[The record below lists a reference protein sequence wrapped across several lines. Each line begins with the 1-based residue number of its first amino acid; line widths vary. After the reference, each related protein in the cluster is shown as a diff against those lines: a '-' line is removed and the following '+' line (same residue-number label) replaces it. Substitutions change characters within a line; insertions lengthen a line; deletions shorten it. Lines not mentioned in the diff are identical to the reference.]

1 MKRTLFILSML
12 IGICLSTSAQRGL
25 QINEVFE
32 GQVIAKQYMQES
44 LIKGDNVAPYKLR
57 LLHTVKFLANN
68 SQRAKADALFNI
80 DMRERI
86 SDDDSNMEMETR
98 DGFLYYA
105 IVQLTDNDKG
115 SHRYICYQC
124 RPKSTKFDITMVY
137 MEGEASLADLR
148 KTFKRK

>member
-1 MKRTLFILSML
+1 ML
-12 IGICLSTSAQRGL
+12 IGICLNTSAQRGL

-32 GQVIAKQYMQES
+32 GKVIAKQYMQES

-80 DMRERI
+80 DMKERI

>member
-1 MKRTLFILSML
+1 ML
-12 IGICLSTSAQRGL
+12 IGISLSTSAQRGL

-32 GQVIAKQYMQES
+32 GKVIAKQYMQES
-44 LIKGDNVAPYKLR
+44 LIKGDNVAPYKLK

-80 DMRERI
+80 DMKERI

-98 DGFLYYA
+98 DGFIYYA

-115 SHRYICYQC
+115 LHRYICYQC

>member
-12 IGICLSTSAQRGL
+12 IGISLSTSAQRGL

-32 GQVIAKQYMQES
+32 GKVIAKQYMQES

-80 DMRERI
+80 DMKERI

>member
-1 MKRTLFILSML
+1 MKRTLFILLML
-12 IGICLSTSAQRGL
+12 IGISLSTSAQRGL

-32 GQVIAKQYMQES
+32 GKVIAKQYMQES

-80 DMRERI
+80 DMKERI
-86 SDDDSNMEMETR
+86 SDDDSNMEMESR

-105 IVQLTDNDKG
+105 IVQLTDNEKG

>member
-12 IGICLSTSAQRGL
+12 IGISLSTSAQRGL

-32 GQVIAKQYMQES
+32 GKVIAKQYMQES

-105 IVQLTDNDKG
+105 IVQLTDNEKG

>member
-12 IGICLSTSAQRGL
+12 IGICLNTSAQRGL

-32 GQVIAKQYMQES
+32 GKVIAKQYMQES

-80 DMRERI
+80 DMKERI
-86 SDDDSNMEMETR
+86 SDDDSNMEVETR

>member
-32 GQVIAKQYMQES
+32 GKVIAKQYMQES

-68 SQRAKADALFNI
+68 SQRARADALFNI

-86 SDDDSNMEMETR
+86 SDDDSNMEMESR
-98 DGFLYYA
+98 DGFIYYA
-105 IVQLTDNDKG
+105 IVQLTDNEKG
-115 SHRYICYQC
+115 LHRYICYQC

>member
-1 MKRTLFILSML
+1 MKRTLFILLML
-12 IGICLSTSAQRGL
+12 IGISLSTSAQRGL

-32 GQVIAKQYMQES
+32 GKVIAKQYMQES

-80 DMRERI
+80 DMKERI

-105 IVQLTDNDKG
+105 IVQLTDNEKG

>member
-1 MKRTLFILSML
+1 ML

-32 GQVIAKQYMQES
+32 GKVIAKQYMQES

-80 DMRERI
+80 DMKERI
-86 SDDDSNMEMETR
+86 SDDDSNMEVETR

-105 IVQLTDNDKG
+105 IVQLTDNEKG

>member
-1 MKRTLFILSML
+1 ML
-12 IGICLSTSAQRGL
+12 IGISLSTSAQRGL

-32 GQVIAKQYMQES
+32 GKVIAKQYMQES
-44 LIKGDNVAPYKLR
+44 LIKGDNVASYKLR

-80 DMRERI
+80 DMKERI

-98 DGFLYYA
+98 DGFIYYA
-105 IVQLTDNDKG
+105 IVQLTDNEKG
-115 SHRYICYQC
+115 THRYICYQC

>member
-1 MKRTLFILSML
+1 ML
-12 IGICLSTSAQRGL
+12 IGICLGTSAQRGL

-32 GQVIAKQYMQES
+32 GKVIAKQYMQES

>member
-12 IGICLSTSAQRGL
+12 IGISLSTSAQRGL

-32 GQVIAKQYMQES
+32 GKVIAKQYMQES

-80 DMRERI
+80 DMKERI

-105 IVQLTDNDKG
+105 IVQLTDNEEG

>member
-32 GQVIAKQYMQES
+32 GKVIAKQYMQES

-124 RPKSTKFDITMVY
+124 RPKSTKFEITMVY

>member
-12 IGICLSTSAQRGL
+12 IGISLSTSAQRGL

-32 GQVIAKQYMQES
+32 GKVIAKQYMQES

-57 LLHTVKFLANN
+57 LLHTVKCLANN

-80 DMRERI
+80 DMKERI
-86 SDDDSNMEMETR
+86 SDDDSNMEMESR
-98 DGFLYYA
+98 DGFIYYA
-105 IVQLTDNDKG
+105 IVQLTDNEKG
-115 SHRYICYQC
+115 LHRYICYQC

-137 MEGEASLADLR
+137 MEGEDSLADLR

>member
-1 MKRTLFILSML
+1 ML

-32 GQVIAKQYMQES
+32 GKVIAKQYMQES

-68 SQRAKADALFNI
+68 SQRAKVDALFNI
-80 DMRERI
+80 DMKERI

>member
-12 IGICLSTSAQRGL
+12 IGISLSTSAQRGL

-32 GQVIAKQYMQES
+32 GKVIAKQYMQES

-80 DMRERI
+80 DMKERI
-86 SDDDSNMEMETR
+86 SDDDSNMEMESR
-98 DGFLYYA
+98 DGFIYYA
-105 IVQLTDNDKG
+105 IVQLTDNEKG
-115 SHRYICYQC
+115 LHRYICYQC

>member
-1 MKRTLFILSML
+1 MKRTFFILSML

-32 GQVIAKQYMQES
+32 GKVIAKQYMQES

-80 DMRERI
+80 DMKERI

>member
-1 MKRTLFILSML
+1 MKRTLFILLML
-12 IGICLSTSAQRGL
+12 IGISLSTSAQRGL

-32 GQVIAKQYMQES
+32 GKVIAKQYMQES

-105 IVQLTDNDKG
+105 IVQLTDNEKG

>member
-1 MKRTLFILSML
+1 ML
-12 IGICLSTSAQRGL
+12 IGISLSTSAQRGL

-32 GQVIAKQYMQES
+32 GKVIAKQYMQES

-80 DMRERI
+80 DMKERI

-105 IVQLTDNDKG
+105 IVQLTDNEKG

>member
-1 MKRTLFILSML
+1 MKRTLFILLML
-12 IGICLSTSAQRGL
+12 IGISLSTSAQRGL

-32 GQVIAKQYMQES
+32 GKVIAKQYMQES

-80 DMRERI
+80 DMKERI

-148 KTFKRK
+148 KTFKKK

>member
-1 MKRTLFILSML
+1 ML

-32 GQVIAKQYMQES
+32 GKVIAKQYMQES

-80 DMRERI
+80 DMKERI

>member
-1 MKRTLFILSML
+1 ML

-32 GQVIAKQYMQES
+32 GKVIAKQYMQES

-80 DMRERI
+80 DMKERI
-86 SDDDSNMEMETR
+86 SEDDSNMEMETR

>member
-1 MKRTLFILSML
+1 MKRILFILSML
-12 IGICLSTSAQRGL
+12 IGISLSTSAQRGL

-32 GQVIAKQYMQES
+32 GKVIAKQYMQES

-80 DMRERI
+80 DMKERI

>member
-12 IGICLSTSAQRGL
+12 IGISLSTSAQRGL

-32 GQVIAKQYMQES
+32 GKVIAKQYMQES

-105 IVQLTDNDKG
+105 IVQLTDNEKG
-115 SHRYICYQC
+115 THRYICYQC

>member
-32 GQVIAKQYMQES
+32 GKVIAKQYMQES
-44 LIKGDNVAPYKLR
+44 LIKGDNVAPYKLK

-80 DMRERI
+80 DMKERI

>member
-1 MKRTLFILSML
+1 ML
-12 IGICLSTSAQRGL
+12 IGISLSTSAQRGL

-32 GQVIAKQYMQES
+32 GKVIAKQYMQES

-80 DMRERI
+80 DMKERI

-105 IVQLTDNDKG
+105 IVQLTDNEKG
-115 SHRYICYQC
+115 THRYICYQC

>member
-1 MKRTLFILSML
+1 MKRTLFILLML
-12 IGICLSTSAQRGL
+12 IGISLSTSAQRGL

-32 GQVIAKQYMQES
+32 GKVIAKQYMQES
-44 LIKGDNVAPYKLR
+44 LIKGDNVAPYKLK

-80 DMRERI
+80 DMKERI

-105 IVQLTDNDKG
+105 IVQLTDNEKG

>member
-32 GQVIAKQYMQES
+32 GKVIAKQYMQES

-80 DMRERI
+80 DMKERI

>member
-32 GQVIAKQYMQES
+32 GKVIAKQYMQES

-80 DMRERI
+80 DMKERI
-86 SDDDSNMEMETR
+86 SEDDSNMEMETR

>member
-12 IGICLSTSAQRGL
+12 IGICLGTSAQRGL

-32 GQVIAKQYMQES
+32 GKVIAKQYMQES

-98 DGFLYYA
+98 DGFIYYA

>member
-12 IGICLSTSAQRGL
+12 IGISLSTSAQRGL

-32 GQVIAKQYMQES
+32 GKVIAKQYMQES

-80 DMRERI
+80 DMKERI

-98 DGFLYYA
+98 DGFIYYA
-105 IVQLTDNDKG
+105 IVQLTDNEKG
-115 SHRYICYQC
+115 LHRYICYQC

>member
-32 GQVIAKQYMQES
+32 GKVIAKQYMQES

>member
-32 GQVIAKQYMQES
+32 GKVIAKQYMQES

-80 DMRERI
+80 DMKERI
-86 SDDDSNMEMETR
+86 SDDDSNMEMESR
-98 DGFLYYA
+98 DGFIYYA
-105 IVQLTDNDKG
+105 IVQLTDNEKG